1 LPHRHRGLI
10 DERAAEERSNEAP
23 ELSPLEACM
32 QMSLFGSTFLRL
44 ASDGTPVPLDDERA
58 RTAAKGP
65 WVGEASGYNVH
76 AGVTVRAGDS
86 EGLERLL
93 RYCAR
98 PSFSLERMSLLP
110 DGRVAYLLRK
120 PRRNGATHLVMTPVQ
135 LLARISALIPPP
147 RYPLV
152 RFSGVFAPRS
162 RWRAGVVPKTPASR
176 CAPAMATRKKKAKRD
191 AASSLGSDRAGGSSG
206 RANDYEALKGP
217 RTSLGDGVVRP
228 VGARL
233 DWASLLRRVYL
244 EDVLACP
251 CGGRRSIIAD
261 ITEPDVVVAILA
273 HLNLP
278 TKAPPVARARSPGED
293 AA

>member
-1 LPHRHRGLI
+1 
-10 DERAAEERSNEAP
+10 
-23 ELSPLEACM
+23 
-32 QMSLFGSTFLRL
+32 
-44 ASDGTPVPLDDERA
+44 
-58 RTAAKGP
+58 
-65 WVGEASGYNVH
+65 
-76 AGVTVRAGDS
+76 
-86 EGLERLL
+86 
-93 RYCAR
+93 
-98 PSFSLERMSLLP
+98 
-110 DGRVAYLLRK
+110 
-120 PRRNGATHLVMTPVQ
+120 
-135 LLARISALIPPP
+135 
-147 RYPLV
+147 
-152 RFSGVFAPRS
+152 
-162 RWRAGVVPKTPASR
+162 
-176 CAPAMATRKKKAKRD
+176 MATRKKKAKRD